1 MLREIKTKNTLYKVN
16 QMYSPSYFV
25 EASSKEELF
34 IFIADK
40 VLKGAIIN
48 SVTEVR
54 SDGST
59 PKVKVLSDKEFK
71 KILKNILD
79 SDVNPYENKLNE
91 NPYADFIYPK
101 NDINRAV
108 FGDSAELELPK
119 EPVVFNGNMD
129 CSLDELVDELEV
141 DCWELIKAYA
151 ALFGCKI
158 VPNEYSDE
166 NDISYDVAKSLQNSI
181 IQMFRSAGVKFVNE
195 FGDEC

>member
-1 MLREIKTKNTLYKVN
+1 MLREIKKKNTLYKVN

-54 SDGST
+54 LDGTT
-59 PKVKVLSDKEFK
+59 PKVKVLSDKRFK
-71 KILKNILD
+71 KILKDILD

-101 NDINRAV
+101 DGTNRAV

-119 EPVVFNGNMD
+119 EPVVFNGDMD
-129 CSLDELVDELEV
+129 CSLDELEV
-141 DCWELIKAYA
+141 DCWELIKDYA
-151 ALFGCKI
+151 ALFDCKI

>member
-79 SDVNPYENKLNE
+79 SDVNPYANKLNE
-91 NPYADFIYPK
+91 NPNSDFIYPK
-101 NDINRAV
+101 NDTNRAV
-108 FGDSAELELPK
+108 FGDSSELELPK

-129 CSLDELVDELEV
+129 CSLDELEV

-151 ALFGCKI
+151 ALFDCKI
-158 VPNEYSDE
+158 VPNKYSDE

>member
-16 QMYSPSYFV
+16 QMYSSSYFV

-40 VLKGAIIN
+40 VSKGAIIN

-54 SDGST
+54 LDGST

-71 KILKNILD
+71 KILKNT
-79 SDVNPYENKLNE
+79 NPYMSKHNKFDE
-91 NPYADFIYPK
+91 NPYSDFIYQK
-101 NDINRAV
+101 DDINRAV
-108 FGDSAELELPK
+108 FGDSNELELPK
-119 EPVVFNGNMD
+119 EPVVFDGDMD
-129 CSLDELVDELEV
+129 CSLDELEV
-141 DCWELIKAYA
+141 DCWELIKDYA
-151 ALFGCKI
+151 ALFDCTI
-158 VPNEYSDE
+158 VPNKYSDE

-181 IQMFRSAGVKFVNE
+181 IQMFRSAGVKFVDE

>member
-16 QMYSPSYFV
+16 QMYSSSYFV

-40 VLKGAIIN
+40 VSKGAIIN

-54 SDGST
+54 LDGST

-71 KILKNILD
+71 KILKNT
-79 SDVNPYENKLNE
+79 NPYMSKHNKFDE
-91 NPYADFIYPK
+91 NPYSDFIYQK
-101 NDINRAV
+101 DDINRAV
-108 FGDSAELELPK
+108 FGDSNELELPK
-119 EPVVFNGNMD
+119 EPVVFDGDMD
-129 CSLDELVDELEV
+129 CSLNELEV
-141 DCWELIKAYA
+141 DCWELIKDYA
-151 ALFGCKI
+151 ALFDCTI
-158 VPNEYSDE
+158 VPNKYSDE

-181 IQMFRSAGVKFVNE
+181 IQMFRSAGVKFVDE

>member
-1 MLREIKTKNTLYKVN
+1 MLREINTKNTLYKVN

-79 SDVNPYENKLNE
+79 SDVNPYANKLNE
-91 NPYADFIYPK
+91 NPNSDFIYPK

>member
-16 QMYSPSYFV
+16 QMYGSPYFV

-54 SDGST
+54 LDGST
-59 PKVKVLSDKEFK
+59 PKVRVLSDKEFK
-71 KILKNILD
+71 KILKNT
-79 SDVNPYENKLNE
+79 NPYMNKHKKFDE
-91 NPYADFIYPK
+91 NPYSDFIYL
-101 NDINRAV
+101 NDTNNAV
-108 FGDSAELELPK
+108 FGDSNKLELPK
-119 EPVVFNGNMD
+119 EPVVFDGDMD
-129 CSLDELVDELEV
+129 CSLDELEV
-141 DCWELIKAYA
+141 DCWELIKDYA
-151 ALFGCKI
+151 TLFDCKI
-158 VPNEYSDE
+158 VPNKYSDE

-181 IQMFRSAGVKFVNE
+181 IQMFRSAGVKFVDE

>member
-1 MLREIKTKNTLYKVN
+1 MLREIKKKNTLYKVN

-54 SDGST
+54 LDGST
-59 PKVKVLSDKEFK
+59 PKVRVLSDKEFK
-71 KILKNILD
+71 KILKNT
-79 SDVNPYENKLNE
+79 NPYMNKHNKFDE
-91 NPYADFIYPK
+91 NPYSDFIYPK
-101 NDINRAV
+101 DGTNRAV
-108 FGDSAELELPK
+108 FGDSNELELPK
-119 EPVVFNGNMD
+119 EPVVFNGDMD
-129 CSLDELVDELEV
+129 CSLDELEV
-141 DCWELIKAYA
+141 DCWELIKDYA
-151 ALFGCKI
+151 ALFDCKI

-181 IQMFRSAGVKFVNE
+181 IQMFRSAGVKFVDE

>member
-1 MLREIKTKNTLYKVN
+1 MLREIKEGMFKINRVYGTPY
-16 QMYSPSYFV
+16 YV
-25 EASSKEELF
+25 EASCEKELF
-34 IFIADK
+34 IFVADK
-40 VLKGAIIN
+40 AAKGEIIT
-48 SVTEVR
+48 SVSEIR
-54 SDGST
+54 LDGTT
-59 PKVKVLSDKEFK
+59 PKVKVLSDKRFK
-71 KILKNILD
+71 KILKDILD

-91 NPYADFIYPK
+91 NPNLDFIYPK
-101 NDINRAV
+101 NGTNRAV

-129 CSLDELVDELEV
+129 CSLDELEV
-141 DCWELIKAYA
+141 DCWELIKDHA
-151 ALFGCKI
+151 ALFDCKI

>member
-54 SDGST
+54 LDGST
-59 PKVKVLSDKEFK
+59 PKVRVLSDKEFK
-71 KILKNILD
+71 KILKNT
-79 SDVNPYENKLNE
+79 NPYMNKHKKFDE
-91 NPYADFIYPK
+91 NPYSDFIYPK
-101 NDINRAV
+101 NDTNRAV

-119 EPVVFNGNMD
+119 EPVVFNGDMD
-129 CSLDELVDELEV
+129 CSLDELEA
-141 DCWELIKAYA
+141 DCWELIKDYA
-151 ALFGCKI
+151 ALFDCKI
-158 VPNEYSDE
+158 VPNKYSDE
-166 NDISYDVAKSLQNSI
+166 NDISYDVAKSLENSI
-181 IQMFRSAGVKFVNE
+181 IEMFRSAGVKFVDE

>member
-40 VLKGAIIN
+40 VLKGTIIN

-79 SDVNPYENKLNE
+79 SDVNPYANKLNE
-91 NPYADFIYPK
+91 NPNSDFIYPK
-101 NDINRAV
+101 DGTNRVV

-119 EPVVFNGNMD
+119 EPVVFNGDMD
-129 CSLDELVDELEV
+129 CSLDELEV
-141 DCWELIKAYA
+141 DCWELIKDYA
-151 ALFGCKI
+151 ALFDCKI

>member
-79 SDVNPYENKLNE
+79 SDVNPYANKLNE
-91 NPYADFIYPK
+91 NPNSDFIYPK
-101 NDINRAV
+101 NDTNRAV

-129 CSLDELVDELEV
+129 CSLDELEV

-151 ALFGCKI
+151 ALFDCKI
-158 VPNEYSDE
+158 VPNKYSDE

>member
-59 PKVKVLSDKEFK
+59 PKVKVLSDKEFNTMLLNRFK
-71 KILKNILD
+71 TVLFKCFVQQALSLLMSLATN
-79 SDVNPYENKLNE
+79 VN
-91 NPYADFIYPK
+91 
-101 NDINRAV
+101 
-108 FGDSAELELPK
+108 
-119 EPVVFNGNMD
+119 
-129 CSLDELVDELEV
+129 
-141 DCWELIKAYA
+141 
-151 ALFGCKI
+151 
-158 VPNEYSDE
+158 
-166 NDISYDVAKSLQNSI
+166 
-181 IQMFRSAGVKFVNE
+181 
-195 FGDEC
+195 

>member
-79 SDVNPYENKLNE
+79 SDVNPYANKLNE
-91 NPYADFIYPK
+91 NPNSDFIYPK

-129 CSLDELVDELEV
+129 CSLDELEV

-151 ALFGCKI
+151 ALFDCKI

-166 NDISYDVAKSLQNSI
+166 NDISYDVAKLLQNSI

>member
-1 MLREIKTKNTLYKVN
+1 MLREIKEGMFKINRLYGTP
-16 QMYSPSYFV
+16 YYV

-34 IFIADK
+34 VFVADK
-40 VLKGAIIN
+40 VSKGAIIS

-54 SDGST
+54 LDGST

-79 SDVNPYENKLNE
+79 SDVNPYANKLNE
-91 NPYADFIYPK
+91 NPNSDFIYPK
-101 NDINRAV
+101 NDTNRAV

-129 CSLDELVDELEV
+129 CSLDELEV
-141 DCWELIKAYA
+141 DCWELIKDYA
-151 ALFGCKI
+151 TLFDCKI

-181 IQMFRSAGVKFVNE
+181 IQMFRSAGVKFVDE

>member
-79 SDVNPYENKLNE
+79 SDVNPYANKLND
-91 NPYADFIYPK
+91 NPNSDFIYPK

-129 CSLDELVDELEV
+129 CSLDELEV

-151 ALFGCKI
+151 ALFDCKI

>member
-79 SDVNPYENKLNE
+79 SDVNPYANKLNE
-91 NPYADFIYPK
+91 NPNSDFIYPK

-129 CSLDELVDELEV
+129 CSLDELEV

-151 ALFGCKI
+151 ALFDCKI